1 MREPSGSTEG
11 SAGVV
16 LLVPEAL
23 GATPDPQRL
32 RKTLGGPPRP
42 KRVLLCLT
50 GNAGHQLAAMLA
62 DLELDVQILVAAAA
76 QPAIKG
82 PCLRAPP
89 GMTPDDQNEFA
100 LALCDVVLVAPGSE
114 QHPVARTAARL
125 GKAVTA
131 PGAAPRPWASA
142 SPGIGYQRRT
152 SHLASRLTEAREA
165 QIGRAHV

>member
-1 MREPSGSTEG
+1 
-11 SAGVV
+11 
-16 LLVPEAL
+16 
-23 GATPDPQRL
+23 
-32 RKTLGGPPRP
+32 
-42 KRVLLCLT
+42 
-50 GNAGHQLAAMLA
+50 
-62 DLELDVQILVAAAA
+62 LDVQILVAAAA

-131 PGAAPRPWASA
+131 PGAALRLLTHKVFPLGLDPE
-142 SPGIGYQRRT
+142 SPGWRTLGRINGRLEQAILELWAFGWFGWDKTGRTGCARSRPAAARSCFQRET
-152 SHLASRLTEAREA
+152 SRGLGAPDRFRSSR
-165 QIGRAHV
+165 VPP